1 MDHLLSNN
9 PLLLLFVVAAVG
21 YFVGKVNIKGN
32 SLGVSA
38 VLFVGLGFGA
48 LNPEFN
54 VPKIIFHLGLVFFV
68 YSVGLSSGPAFFK
81 SFKKN
86 GIRDIG
92 FVMVM
97 LTISLMLAKGLV
109 ALLVKSYPHQY

>member
-1 MDHLLSNN
+1 MEQLLSNN

-38 VLFVGLGFGA
+38 VLFVGLAFGA
-48 LNPEFN
+48 INPDFN
-54 VPKIIFHLGLVFFV
+54 VPNILFQLGIVFFV

-86 GIRDIG
+86 GIRDFSFI
-92 FVMVM
+92 VIM
-97 LTISLMLAKGLV
+97 LVIIPMLIINAATV
-109 ALLVKSYPHQY
+109 LLLLQFR